1 MRILL
6 FRKRRSC
13 QGSELNEAV
22 SSKSDDLD
30 ESRTPSKSRIQDFEY
45 PESEG
50 RFWTHKNLCR
60 LSCWASFLLS
70 LYYLYYSLKEIT
82 NENSQSS
89 NQNQNRS
96 ANLTEGNFIN
106 GVDPTAMLI
115 FSLLYLAV
123 NLGLNNFEKYSFKKV
138 LIFFFTVIIS

>member
-6 FRKRRSC
+6 FRKRRSF

-30 ESRTPSKSRIQDFEY
+30 ERGTPSKSRIQDFEY

-82 NENSQSS
+82 HENSQSS

-115 FSLLYLAV
+115 FSLLYLVV
-123 NLGLNNFEKYSFKKV
+123 NLGVSNFEKYSFQKFF
-138 LIFFFTVIIS
+138 IFFPS